1 MSFLQIQ
8 QMNHGLA
15 GHGAGYHRYRPSPG
29 MKIGQQNRTM
39 LMQARLIT

>member
-1 MSFLQIQ
+1 
-8 QMNHGLA
+8 MNHGLA

-29 MKIGQQNRTM
+29 MKIGQQNSTM